1 TEAGDDCPP
10 GEIPAVVVDDEETSR
25 VRSDV
30 DGGDPHRLRPG
41 RPGGVADALDH
52 TGDDTV
58 ERLDPGGDQ
67 LPHRVGVAGGE
78 VGVVGVEALHAPGT
92 APDSPAGPRL
102 DAV

>member
-1 TEAGDDCPP
+1 IVAERSDGVSAPLGAESTGVVHPPTEAGDDCPP

-78 VGVVGVEALHAPGT
+78 V
-92 APDSPAGPRL
+92 
-102 DAV
+102 